1 MLVTRFPGCV
11 GDENDC
17 SGWRQQ
23 CWLGPVTLPPQ
34 RLPGLT
40 SAKATGATK
49 AATLDNTRG
58 NTGLTQLTHLA
69 AGDYMSLGE
78 IKLLT
83 TAAERPRSIFIA
95 ETKTGG

>member
-11 GDENDC
+11 GEGDDSDY

-58 NTGLTQLTHLA
+58 NTGLTHLTPGGRGLHVTRRDKATYHCGGETSEHLHC
-69 AGDYMSLGE
+69 
-78 IKLLT
+78 
-83 TAAERPRSIFIA
+83 
-95 ETKTGG
+95 